1 MPFSSSRKIT
11 LLINK
16 VNCLIISSID
26 CQQVMLYLFARQI
39 SLSVATI
46 SIVPFLLLLIASNT
60 SSRSLFNAL
69 ENLVISDQVTLRQIN
84 FIASKSNIDEAENP
98 YSIWLTPSDF
108 NFRVISGLCI
118 RFITFCDVCSLSFD
132 VVSKI
137 DVFFILQFPIFHYN
151 KNT

>member
-46 SIVPFLLLLIASNT
+46 SIVRFLLLPIASNT
-60 SSRSLFNAL
+60 SSISLFNAL

-98 YSIWLTPSDF
+98 YSI
-108 NFRVISGLCI
+108 
-118 RFITFCDVCSLSFD
+118 
-132 VVSKI
+132 
-137 DVFFILQFPIFHYN
+137 
-151 KNT
+151 